1 MDLSPGVL
9 NLILGLLLASCFV
22 KVFTTLT
29 ILRCGLGLWQWEFGI
44 PILALALGLTVYGM
58 EPYVGVSEYFAG
70 ETFTNLAQFRRK
82 VEPFLRSST
91 DPSVYA
97 RLRSYKGS
105 GTVASTLASPPT
117 TNPSSDPTPTLSYPP
132 TPTLGEAK
140 PSSDGADD
148 FGLLIASFLVS
159 ELKEAFSMGF
169 VLLIP
174 FLVVD
179 LVVMNLLM
187 VLGVR
192 EFNPEVISVPL
203 KILLFFAVDGWTLLA
218 GKLLRGAL

>member
-1 MDLSPGVL
+1 M
-9 NLILGLLLASCFV
+9 
-22 KVFTTLT
+22 
-29 ILRCGLGLWQWEFGI
+29 
-44 PILALALGLTVYGM
+44 
-58 EPYVGVSEYFAG
+58 
-70 ETFTNLAQFRRK
+70 
-82 VEPFLRSST
+82 
-91 DPSVYA
+91 
-97 RLRSYKGS
+97 
-105 GTVASTLASPPT
+105 
-117 TNPSSDPTPTLSYPP
+117 PSS
-132 TPTLGEAK
+132 E
-140 PSSDGADD
+140 GADD

>member
-1 MDLSPGVL
+1 MDFSPGIL
-9 NLILGLLLASCFV
+9 CLILGLLLASCFV
-22 KVFTTLT
+22 KIFTTLT

-58 EPYVGVSEYFAG
+58 EPYVGVNEYFSE
-70 ETFTNLAQFRRK
+70 ETFSDLTKFRGK

-91 DPSVYA
+91 DSAVYA
-97 RLRSYKGS
+97 RLQDYRGGESVDAVGEQ
-105 GTVASTLASPPT
+105 APQD
-117 TNPSSDPTPTLSYPP
+117 SDTS
-132 TPTLGEAK
+132 
-140 PSSDGADD
+140 DD

-159 ELKEAFSMGF
+159 ELQEAFSLGF
-169 VLLIP
+169 MLLIP

-218 GKLLRGAL
+218 GKLLRGTL